1 MDTTGF
7 FFHYDY
13 FDEARQ
19 FGQGNVGW
27 YVIRIADPANAPA
40 IAGRI
45 DAEFANSAAE
55 TKTTT
60 EKAFLQAFAQQVGDI
75 GAIIRG
81 IVSAVFFTILLVAAN
96 TMAQSVRERT
106 SELAV
111 LKTLGRNE
119 WAVVGVFDS
128 GGTLWDCELW
138 CDAGVLQPAY
148 QRGTTFQTVFA
159 KLESA
164 EAFAAFKDAL
174 TSDPR
179 VNLRIQRETDY
190 YAEQSAFI
198 TQLATTIGAGIALL
212 MGIGAVFGAVNT
224 MYTAV
229 AARTREIATLRALGF
244 GGGPVV
250 VSVLAESLF
259 LGLLGG
265 LIGGALAY
273 LAFNGFQTSTMNW
286 QSFSQVAFA
295 FSVTPGLV
303 ASGIAYAM
311 VMGLVDGLLPAVRA
325 ARLPVVSALRE
336 LSRPRSP
343 AGQDRRAA
351 ASSLPRTF
359 DLEGSAPRRET
370 GSPRLRRGGY
380 RRGSVTAGT
389 DVSATIRPTTTA
401 TTSD

>member
-1 MDTTGF
+1 MRAITGWLSQ
-7 FFHYDY
+7 
-13 FDEARQ
+13 AAVVTLLNLRTVRQ
-19 FGQGNVGW
+19 RFGSSMVAVVG
-27 YVIRIADPANAPA
+27 
-40 IAGRI
+40 IAGVVAVFIAVLSMAEGFRETLRATGSPDAAVVMRAGSDSEMVSLLTRDDVRI
-45 DAEFANSAAE
+45 IGDAAGVRRGPDGPLASGELFVIVDLLKRSTGMVVNVPLRGVGPA
-55 TKTTT
+55 
-60 EKAFLQAFAQQVGDI
+60 AFAVRPKVTIVEGRAFEAGRNEVIVGR
-75 GAIIRG
+75 GA
-81 IVSAVFFTILLVAAN
+81 L
-96 TMAQSVRERT
+96 AQFSGTEVGRT
-106 SELAV
+106 
-111 LKTLGRNE
+111 LKLGRNE

-128 GGTLWDCELW
+128 GGTLSDSELW

-265 LIGGALAY
+265 LVGGAVAY

-303 ASGIAYAM
+303 ASGIAYAL
-311 VMGLVDGLLPAVRA
+311 VMGLIGGLLPAVRA

-336 LSRPRSP
+336 L
-343 AGQDRRAA
+343 
-351 ASSLPRTF
+351 
-359 DLEGSAPRRET
+359 
-370 GSPRLRRGGY
+370 
-380 RRGSVTAGT
+380 
-389 DVSATIRPTTTA
+389 
-401 TTSD
+401 